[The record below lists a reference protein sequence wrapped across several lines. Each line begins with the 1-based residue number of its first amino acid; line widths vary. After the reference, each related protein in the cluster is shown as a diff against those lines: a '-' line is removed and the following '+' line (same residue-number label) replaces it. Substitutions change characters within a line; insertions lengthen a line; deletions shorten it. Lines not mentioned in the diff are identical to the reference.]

1 MPNPRDPD
9 TARRILEAAR
19 KVFLEK
25 GMAGARMQ
33 QIADEAG
40 INKAL
45 LHYYF
50 RSKEQLFRQ
59 VFEEALADMM
69 PNVHAAVLQ
78 PMPIRDKLKTF
89 VRVYFEQVRAHPVVP
104 LFVLHELQRGGAAL
118 VDIFAE
124 QMKQAAPQA
133 PRLIPRIL
141 LDELRAAAA
150 RGELGAHQPEH
161 LLVSLMAMCVF
172 PFVARPMIQF
182 LMGMDET
189 AFERFLDAR
198 VSQVELF
205 LECIFP
211 ERGAHHA

>member
-1 MPNPRDPD
+1 MTNPREPD
-9 TARRILEAAR
+9 TVSRILEAAR

-59 VFEEALADMM
+59 VFEEALADML
-69 PNVHAAVLQ
+69 PKVHAAVLQ
-78 PMPIRDKLKTF
+78 PMRVQDKLKTF

-118 VDIFAE
+118 VDIFAG

-133 PRLIPRIL
+133 P
-141 LDELRAAAA
+141 AASLAII
-150 RGELGAHQPEH
+150 GQNICWS
-161 LLVSLMAMCVF
+161 VSWPCAYSRSW
-172 PFVARPMIQF
+172 PAP
-182 LMGMDET
+182 
-189 AFERFLDAR
+189 
-198 VSQVELF
+198 
-205 LECIFP
+205 
-211 ERGAHHA
+211 

>member
-1 MPNPRDPD
+1 MANTRDAD

-33 QIADEAG
+33 EIADEAG
-40 INKAL
+40 INKAM

-69 PNVHAAVLQ
+69 PKVHAAVLQ
-78 PMPIRDKLKTF
+78 PMRIKDKLKTF

-104 LFVLHELQRGGAAL
+104 LFVLHELHRSGASLAE
-118 VDIFAE
+118 VFVE
-124 QMKQAAPQA
+124 QMKQAVPRAPGLFPQ
-133 PRLIPRIL
+133 IL

-150 RGELGAHQPEH
+150 RGEPGAHKPDH

-172 PFVARPMIQF
+172 PFVARPMICA
-182 LMGMDET
+182 LMGMDEA
-189 AFERFLDAR
+189 AFERFLDER

-205 LECIFP
+205 LDSVFP
-211 ERGAHHA
+211 EER

>member
-1 MPNPRDPD
+1 MSNPRDPD

-33 QIADEAG
+33 AIADEAG

-50 RSKEQLFRQ
+50 RSKEQLFQQ
-59 VFEEALADMM
+59 VFEEALAAMM
-69 PNVHAAVLQ
+69 PKVHAAVLQ
-78 PMPIRDKLKTF
+78 PMRIQDKLKTF

-118 VDIFAE
+118 VEIFAE
-124 QMKQAAPQA
+124 QMKQASPSASRLFPQ
-133 PRLIPRIL
+133 IL
-141 LDELRAAAA
+141 LDELRAAGA
-150 RGELGAHQPEH
+150 RGELGSHKPEH
-161 LLVSLMAMCVF
+161 LLISLMAMCVF
-172 PFVARPMIQF
+172 PFVARPMIRF
-182 LMGMDET
+182 LMDMDDA
-189 AFERFLDAR
+189 AFERFLDER

-205 LECIFP
+205 LDSVFP
-211 ERGAHHA
+211 EEG